1 MKNFF
6 KFTKNQIERIKKNL
20 FAKLTSEFLQ
30 ILSQVLYPPLM
41 ILFWGVDK
49 FGIWLFLIS
58 LTSIFTMFNFNFTE
72 ASLQEMSIYN
82 QKKKYNKV
90 NEIFQNTLGLIITNL
105 LLLSSIILFYFLLF
119 EINFSITAGLNLN
132 EVKIIF
138 FLIIFS
144 VYVDIFNS
152 LLNIGIW
159 HQGKQY
165 ISVNI
170 LTTVEIISK
179 LLISIAGI
187 YFESLIYA
195 AIILVI
201 FSIIKTIIFYY
212 YFNLFNNHLKFSLKK
227 LSKKISFKLI
237 KLSIGHFSDLLAYT
251 IKNSGLIVVIGIF
264 FNANLVTFIST
275 AKTLFY
281 FFPLRFFNIID
292 SISLYE
298 YAKTFAVKN
307 ISNFKYNH
315 KRHILFIFFISIF
328 FILFSVVIGP
338 YLYQIWLSGKFEITL
353 LILSLI
359 VLDVFFVVLRN
370 SFAIILR
377 STNKM
382 LNIGLS
388 ELLLSLMTIIIYYYF
403 FKLEYKIETCLLII
417 LIGSLISL
425 SFSIY
430 YVKLFYKN
438 KLISSRW

>member
-1 MKNFF
+1 MRNFF
-6 KFTKNQIERIKKNL
+6 IFSKNQVERIKKNL
-20 FAKLTSEFLQ
+20 FAKLTSESLQ
-30 ILSQVLYPPLM
+30 IFTQVLYPPLM

-49 FGIWLFLIS
+49 FGIWIFLIS

-82 QKKKYNKV
+82 QKKKFNKV
-90 NEIFQNTLGLIITNL
+90 NEIFQNTLGLIIINL
-105 LLLSSIILFYFLLF
+105 LLLSTIILVYFLFF
-119 EINFSITAGLNLN
+119 EIDFSITKGLNLK

-138 FLIIFS
+138 LLIIFS

-152 LLNIGIW
+152 LFNIGIW

-170 LTTVEIISK
+170 LTAVEIISK
-179 LLISIAGI
+179 LSIALSGLF
-187 YFESLIYA
+187 FESLVYA

-201 FSIIKTIIFYY
+201 FSISKTIIFYY
-212 YFNLFNNHLKFSLKK
+212 YFNLFNRYLKFKLKNFT
-227 LSKKISFKLI
+227 KKDSFNLI

-251 IKNSGLIVVIGIF
+251 IKNSGLIVVIGVF

-388 ELLLSLMTIIIYYYF
+388 ELILSLTTISIYYYF
-403 FKLEYKIETCLLII
+403 FTLGYEIETCLLII
-417 LIGSLISL
+417 LVGSLISL

-430 YVKLFYKN
+430 YVNLFYKN
-438 KLISSRW
+438 KIISSI

>member
-6 KFTKNQIERIKKNL
+6 IFSKNQIERIKKNL
-20 FAKLTSEFLQ
+20 FAKLTSESVQVFA
-30 ILSQVLYPPLM
+30 QVLYPPLM
-41 ILFWGVDK
+41 ILFWGVDN
-49 FGIWLFLIS
+49 FGIWIFFLS

-72 ASLQEMSIYN
+72 ASLQEMSIYS
-82 QKKKYNKV
+82 QQKKYNKL
-90 NEIFQNTLGLIITNL
+90 NEIFQNTLGLIFVNL
-105 LLLSSIILFYFLLF
+105 LLLTTIILVYFLLF
-119 EINFSITAGLNLN
+119 EIDFSITAELSLK
-132 EVKIIF
+132 EIKIIF
-138 FLIIFS
+138 FLLIFV
-144 VYVDIFNS
+144 VYIDIFNS

-159 HQGKQY
+159 YQGKQY

-179 LLISIAGI
+179 LIISIAGL
-187 YFESLIYA
+187 YFESLVYA
-195 AIILVI
+195 AIIMII
-201 FSIIKTIIFYY
+201 FSILKTIIFYY
-212 YFNLFNNHLKFSLKK
+212 YFNLFNRHLKFSLKK
-227 LSKKISFKLI
+227 FSKKISFKLI
-237 KLSIGHFSDLLAYT
+237 KLSLGHFLDLLAYT
-251 IKNSGLIVVIGIF
+251 IKNSGLLVVVGIF

-315 KRHILFIFFISIF
+315 KRHILFIFFLS
-328 FILFSVVIGP
+328 ILFISFSFVIGP

-388 ELLLSLMTIIIYYYF
+388 ELILSLTTISIYYYF
-403 FKLEYKIETCLLII
+403 FTLGYEIETCLLII
-417 LIGSLISL
+417 LVGSLISL

-430 YVKLFYKN
+430 YVNLFYKN
-438 KLISSRW
+438 KIINPI